1 MPFIGLVHLAIA
13 AFFGVH
19 AIRSGQPIYWLFV
32 LFAFPLFGSIVY
44 AFAIYLPQM
53 RYTRGGMKA
62 ARTVQSFVDPDRELR
77 EADAEFDRT
86 PTAYNR
92 ARLAAAM
99 LGRGQAEESI
109 GHYRAAASGPYERT
123 SAGHGPSCSGSGSR
137 PRSSRSSVANI
148 ETRMGSSDTTAASCA
163 CGAQDASFLE
173 GLARAEL
180 AAGKPA
186 DAAATLERLFAAH
199 PALQRGALAIA
210 HAEALAGAGSERARA
225 AFDAVVARDAST
237 EARYKYGAFLLS
249 RGDDAGARRAFETV
263 LLDAERGHFH
273 SRELNREWI
282 AQSKA
287 ELKRMSA

>member
-109 GHYRAAASGPYERT
+109 GHYRAAASGPY
-123 SAGHGPSCSGSGSR
+123 
-137 PRSSRSSVANI
+137 AN
-148 ETRMGSSDTTAASCA
+148 
-163 CGAQDASFLE
+163 DASFLE